1 MSPETEHTG
10 QKAASDVDPE
20 VGYARGDILSSS
32 VDEAARL
39 VHAKRIARDRLR
51 HSGIEGLYDFTGSPC
66 DFPLLPEDE
75 GLAIREFA
83 SMVRVSDELNR
94 TALQHMGGRPSDASA
109 VFNRTSAGIVAAILA
124 LTEPNQDLVALT
136 PGVPSHPSI
145 KRAAALAKNSLKEVR
160 EPERMRE
167 AIEQSSGR
175 MVVVTGVSSELAT
188 LTSNAFRDGIHSA
201 HQAGRII
208 LVDDAYGARVRT
220 LLMGQDT
227 ALACGADL
235 AITSIQKAGL
245 GGPRAGLLVGDQAL
259 VAAVIAKGSELG
271 LEARGP
277 LTLAVTRALQRFEPE
292 RLYSEVR
299 AGEYLY
305 KAMAQV
311 FGDGNVEKTLLG
323 PAISEVRV
331 FEHVAQSTD
340 DSIEI
345 VPAEVSAALG
355 MLLLKYYGLVTV
367 NAIGMPG
374 ARASLR
380 LKASEDE
387 LERFGG
393 SQAVSAALE
402 DVLARLA
409 RIAADTDAIRDVLLG
424 TE

>member
-1 MSPETEHTG
+1 
-10 QKAASDVDPE
+10 
-20 VGYARGDILSSS
+20 
-32 VDEAARL
+32 
-39 VHAKRIARDRLR
+39 
-51 HSGIEGLYDFTGSPC
+51 
-66 DFPLLPEDE
+66 
-75 GLAIREFA
+75 
-83 SMVRVSDELNR
+83 MVRVSDELNR

-393 SQAVSAALE
+393 GQAVSAALE